1 MKLLL
6 DVVAVCC
13 GTILVVEAED
23 VRISECVKLLIG
35 FVAVVATGEEVC
47 GFGCQEAVLN
57 NGLSSVS
64 TLPLVALDDGEEH
77 DGEWMKEAEV
87 DAGLSRKQTDG
98 RIVRRHESCEPTTE
112 QRLKRGCENAPPLI
126 SALRVNPLLP

>member
-1 MKLLL
+1 VKLLL

-23 VRISECVKLLIG
+23 VRISEWVKLLIG
-35 FVAVVATGEEVC
+35 FVAVVATGEEVS
-47 GFGCQEAVLN
+47 GFGCQEAVPN

-77 DGEWMKEAEV
+77 DEEWMKEAEV
-87 DAGLSRKQTDG
+87 NAELGRKQTDG
-98 RIVRRHESCEPTTE
+98 RIVGNGEGKIQLLDGFCP
-112 QRLKRGCENAPPLI
+112 LNAGLSP
-126 SALRVNPLLP
+126 